1 VVHPEGGSGR
11 CSGKG
16 RRDVEAGLQEI
27 YAASHNTFRPEHA
40 QKQRPHQR
48 LQFSSVV
55 AVMIIMAGSV

>member
-1 VVHPEGGSGR
+1 MVHPEGGSGR

-40 QKQRPHQR
+40 QKQSPPTR
-48 LQFSSVV
+48 LQFSDVFT
-55 AVMIIMAGSV
+55 AMIIVVGSA